1 MARSEAE
8 TSMLGGLLLDASLVA
23 AGRVTVD
30 LFQDG
35 EAREMFRAIEGLVN
49 AGRPVNGET
58 VAAEVEGKVKSS
70 TMVSVSGCAT
80 AANIEWYLERLTA
93 DRKRRELRSLSLWL
107 QDATE
112 RGASPDEMEEGLEAR
127 LGALRRTVVD
137 THDVDVHETL
147 HSIVATLE
155 DRRRN
160 GVTGPSGIRTGLTEL
175 DARLGGLQPGESY
188 LLAARTSK
196 GKSALAMTIADG
208 VLRQKIPVAFCSLEM
223 SAKEIMERWLAI
235 RSGVPMSRMRNGTL
249 LDQDWHHVMEAA
261 GSFNGNLKLLDQPV
275 LSPRGLRAW
284 AHGVVAKGARL
295 VVVDYLGLLDVGG
308 DPRPRWESMGDV
320 SRLVKQLARELHV
333 PLLSLVQIN
342 RMGGQDAEPDL
353 ATLRDSGSFEQDA
366 DVVMLLHQA
375 DPKDCGAIV
384 RAVVNVAK
392 NRNGPIGRIHLAFDR
407 SCTRFTD
414 WREDE

>member
-1 MARSEAE
+1 M
-8 TSMLGGLLLDASLVA
+8 A

-93 DRKRRELRSLSLWL
+93 DRKRREPSSLCCGSKTPRS
-107 QDATE
+107 
-112 RGASPDEMEEGLEAR
+112 GGLPLTRWRKAWR
-127 LGALRRTVVD
+127 LAWALRRTVVD
-137 THDVDVHETL
+137 THDVDVHEML

-160 GVTGPSGIRTGLTEL
+160 GVTGPSGIRTGLTEP
-175 DARLGGLQPGESY
+175 DARRGAPAGRARFARGEDEQGEICPGNVDCRRRS
-188 LLAARTSK
+188 AAE
-196 GKSALAMTIADG
+196 D
-208 VLRQKIPVAFCSLEM
+208 PVAFCSLEM
-223 SAKEIMERWLAI
+223 SAKEIMERLSAI

-275 LSPRGLRAW
+275 FSPRGLRAW
-284 AHGVVAKGARL
+284 AHGVVAEG
-295 VVVDYLGLLDVGG
+295 GPVGG
-308 DPRPRWESMGDV
+308 
-320 SRLVKQLARELHV
+320 
-333 PLLSLVQIN
+333 
-342 RMGGQDAEPDL
+342 
-353 ATLRDSGSFEQDA
+353 
-366 DVVMLLHQA
+366 
-375 DPKDCGAIV
+375 
-384 RAVVNVAK
+384 
-392 NRNGPIGRIHLAFDR
+392 GP
-407 SCTRFTD
+407 
-414 WREDE
+414 